1 MSILLPQYLRPKRLE
16 LCIEKTKIAL
26 IILLYWIV
34 SIAMVFLNKK
44 CLNLLDAPFF
54 ITWFQCLMTS
64 MVLILIRLVSERFRS
79 NSDPFQSANEVQ
91 TFLRKNFMLPT
102 IKLDW
107 MILKKILP
115 LSIMFVS
122 MISFNNLSLRVDQ
135 EQTIGDLT
143 KLGVM
148 CGILASMFVSLNSI
162 FVAKVLPIIKH
173 NVLHLT
179 YYNSLIALIL
189 FLPLI
194 VGSNELSM
202 FKSNDETEMIGINQ
216 TSSSVTIETMS
227 RRFDMNFWLLMIL
240 TGIFG
245 LLISVV
251 TNLQIKYTSP
261 LTHNISG
268 TAKSCVQTVLATY
281 VFNEHK
287 TVNWWISNIIVLLS
301 SAMYIYVRQQEM
313 NKQFDLKDSIKTI
326 VYNRNEID
334 ENLNEKE
341 SKHLIKR
348 KYHHLNQNDL
358 CKTSNRLIAD
368 CSSEEQSI
376 IAQIVDE
383 NDESSRNDND
393 QNHYHQIKKNKKS
406 SLEEIKVIP

>member
-1 MSILLPQYLRPKRLE
+1 
-16 LCIEKTKIAL
+16 
-26 IILLYWIV
+26 
-34 SIAMVFLNKK
+34 
-44 CLNLLDAPFF
+44 
-54 ITWFQCLMTS
+54 
-64 MVLILIRLVSERFRS
+64 
-79 NSDPFQSANEVQ
+79 
-91 TFLRKNFMLPT
+91 
-102 IKLDW
+102 
-107 MILKKILP
+107 
-115 LSIMFVS
+115 
-122 MISFNNLSLRVDQ
+122 
-135 EQTIGDLT
+135 
-143 KLGVM
+143 M